1 VWSRPARPSR
11 AAILA
16 WYKLKFIRPTKVPDR
31 TSTVV
36 LVDQSL
42 DVKGMQKQLRTVN
55 RSQAR

>member
-1 VWSRPARPSR
+1 VV
-11 AAILA
+11 AASAPFQGRDFGMIQTQIHA
-16 WYKLKFIRPTKVPDR
+16 AYQVPDR